1 MDWQPAREKREIWV
15 TISGATLAML
25 LATAI
30 IVARVAALPLMPIDE
45 TRYLSVA
52 WEMWQHHTFLV
63 PTLNGEAYSHKPPL
77 LFWLIQLGWW
87 LFGTS
92 DWVARLVIP
101 TVGLSAFWL
110 VADIVRQLDPDA
122 RREAWWSPL
131 VLLGTTLWF
140 LFLPLS
146 MFDILLSV
154 CLLAAVDGWR
164 HVRPVASGPSSRCWG

>member
-101 TVGLSAFWL
+101 PWGYPPSGSWPISCVSSTPT
-110 VADIVRQLDPDA
+110 PDGRPGGRPWCCWA
-122 RREAWWSPL
+122 
-131 VLLGTTLWF
+131 
-140 LFLPLS
+140 LP
-146 MFDILLSV
+146 
-154 CLLAAVDGWR
+154 
-164 HVRPVASGPSSRCWG
+164 SGSSFCP